1 MKIMKISEFKEIFN
15 SACTEE
21 QRNERGKNEKRK
33 QKRKQSLRWS
43 NWVDVNLVDI
53 SAVLFNVFFFPFSHR
68 NISISLLI
76 IIVISYSLIKFCKL
90 AALQK

>member
-21 QRNERGKNEKRK
+21 QRNERGEKE
-33 QKRKQSLRWS
+33 KRKQSLRWS

-53 SAVLFNVFFFPFSHR
+53 SAVLFNVFFFPFSHK